1 VIHFPAVVCTS
12 SPSTVWSLRLGT
24 DLGFGPATVEVA
36 TAYSVTLPNR
46 PRRAPKAPLGPG
58 ERGCALDVKI
68 DPWYFVVRLL
78 PWVLRPVDYVGARLA
93 RVEILADDLRDRRR
107 RIDGADS

>member
-1 VIHFPAVVCTS
+1 M
-12 SPSTVWSLRLGT
+12 
-24 DLGFGPATVEVA
+24 
-36 TAYSVTLPNR
+36 
-46 PRRAPKAPLGPG
+46 
-58 ERGCALDVKI
+58 DVKI

-78 PWVLRPVDYVGARLA
+78 PWVLRPVEYVGARLA